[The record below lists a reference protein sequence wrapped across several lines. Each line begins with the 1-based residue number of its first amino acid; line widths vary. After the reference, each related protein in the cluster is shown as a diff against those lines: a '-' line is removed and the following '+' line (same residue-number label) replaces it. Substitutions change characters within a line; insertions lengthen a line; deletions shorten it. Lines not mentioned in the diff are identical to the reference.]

1 MTTLEMVG
9 TADLTGQ
16 QFGTCLV
23 TGMVTRRPAP
33 RWHVTCSRCHSAWQ
47 EDHTK
52 LTSAGSV
59 YRCRNVACAK
69 AREDEVRSPIQP
81 VQTSTGANITNA

>member
-1 MTTLEMVG
+1 MTLEMVG
-9 TADLTGQ
+9 TADLSGQ

-23 TGMVTRRPAP
+23 TSMATRRPAP
-33 RWHVTCSRCHSAWQ
+33 RWHVTCSRCHSVWQ

-52 LTSAGSV
+52 LMCAGPV

-81 VQTSTGANITNA
+81 VVVSTKGNLNNA